1 MPLIHSKSKEAFNK
15 NVSEMVHSGH
25 PVNQAVAA
33 AYSVQRHASY
43 DDKDESRIEREAHER
58 FKYGK

>member
-1 MPLIHSKSKEAFNK
+1 MPLIHSKSKEAFQK

-25 PVNQAVAA
+25 PVKQAVAA
-33 AYSVQRHASY
+33 AYSVQRHANI
-43 DDKDESRIEREAHER
+43 DDKDEARIERESHEK